1 MTILNPNKAALAGWK
16 TAIFKLIS
24 KYTLAWIHLSYLFLM
39 MPLFKDFACEI
50 AQTGVQHWCE
60 YPPCSAIDTSYWPM
74 DDINLCHQDLTHV
87 ANQTQSC
94 ALSLLRECYVCQG
107 STTIPEH
114 KSFDGWA
121 LLYAVCMFCNALLC
135 AVSITTGSRTI
146 SGLGLV
152 QQLYLEAAFIN
163 DKARDDEATDKS
175 RDIFSL
181 PRKHTPKM
189 LEMHQKMLT
198 QVLEGGRA
206 KSDDKGPA
214 LCLAPPIWLCNI
226 TQHNFHTHS
235 MNVAAAEPRHLF
247 EVTPFSIGSSASG
260 YNRVDE
266 SCSAFSMGTVVA
278 LSGAATSSN
287 LGVFADK
294 SAVVQVVSLCMAPVC
309 SLCRNAGRTKP
320 DLFAWAR
327 DRTIHAYDKRQQ
339 ETLGCFLLLIND
351 GLILCP

>member
-1 MTILNPNKAALAGWK
+1 MTILTPNTAALAGWR

-24 KYTLAWIHLSYLFLM
+24 KYTLAWIHLGYLCLL

-60 YPPCSAIDTSYWPM
+60 YPPCSAIETSYWPM

-107 STTIPEH
+107 SNTIPEQTA
-114 KSFDGWA
+114 SDGWST
-121 LLYAVCMFCNALLC
+121 LYVVCMFLCALLC
-135 AVSITTGSRTI
+135 AVAITTASRTI
-146 SGLGLV
+146 SGLGLL

-163 DKARDDEATDKS
+163 NKARDKDATDKS

-181 PRKHTPKM
+181 PRKHTPELLTIHK
-189 LEMHQKMLT
+189 KMLT

-206 KSDDKGPA
+206 ISDDKGAA

-235 MNVAAAEPRHLF
+235 MNVASKEPRHLF

-266 SCSAFSMGTVVA
+266 SCAAFSMGTVMA

-287 LGVFADK
+287 LGVFADQ
-294 SAVVQVVSLCMAPVC
+294 SPVVQVISASAWSCLLTSLE
-309 SLCRNAGRTKP
+309 CRSHKT
-320 DLFAWAR
+320 
-327 DRTIHAYDKRQQ
+327 
-339 ETLGCFLLLIND
+339 
-351 GLILCP
+351 